1 LFGRDIGID
10 LGTANVLI
18 FVRGKGI
25 VLREPSVV
33 AVEKET
39 NRLLAVG
46 EEARRMIGR
55 TPDSIIAV
63 RPLKDGVIAD
73 YTMTELMLK
82 HFIRKV
88 CGRRPVFRPQI
99 AVCVPSGVTSVEQ
112 RAVIEACQEAGAKKV
127 VLVSEPMAAAVG
139 AGIDVSQPRGHL
151 VVDIGG
157 GTTDIAV
164 ISLGD
169 EVISDS
175 LRVGGDKFDEA
186 IIRYV
191 RREHKLFIGERT
203 AEEIKVQIGCA
214 FAPDESLTMEVRGRD
229 TLSGLPKSIRLS
241 AAEVYEA
248 LQEPVQAIINLI
260 RSVLEKTPPELAGDI
275 MQDGMVLTGGGA
287 LLKGLPELIRLE
299 TRVPVVVA
307 DEPETCVARGTGKVL
322 EYINKLPGDG
332 RSFRVS

>member
-1 LFGRDIGID
+1 MFGRDIGID

-39 NRLLAVG
+39 SRLLAVG

>member
-1 LFGRDIGID
+1 MFGRDIGID

-55 TPDSIIAV
+55 TPDSIIAI

>member
-248 LQEPVQAIINLI
+248 LQEPVQVIINLI

>member
-1 LFGRDIGID
+1 M
-10 LGTANVLI
+10 GTANVLI
-18 FVRGKGI
+18 FVRGKGV

-33 AVEKET
+33 AIEKET

-55 TPDSIIAV
+55 TPDSIVAI

-73 YTMTELMLK
+73 YTMTEIMLK

-88 CGRRPVFRPQI
+88 CGRRPVIRPQI

-112 RAVIEACQEAGAKKV
+112 RAVIEACMQAGAKKV
-127 VLVSEPMAAAVG
+127 VVVSEPMAAALG
-139 AGIDVSQPRGHL
+139 AGIDVAQARGNL
-151 VVDIGG
+151 IVDIGG

-169 EVISDS
+169 EVLSDS
-175 LRVGGDKFDEA
+175 VRVGGDKFDEA
-186 IIRYV
+186 IVRYV

-203 AEEIKVQIGCA
+203 AEEIKTRIGCA
-214 FAPDESLTMEVRGRD
+214 FAPDESLTIEVRGRD
-229 TLSGLPKSIRLS
+229 SLTGLPKSIRLS
-241 AAEVYEA
+241 SAEVYEA
-248 LQEPVQAIINLI
+248 LQEPVQAIVNLI

-275 MQDGMVLTGGGA
+275 VEQGMVLTGGGA
-287 LLKGLPELIRLE
+287 LIRGLPELIRLE

-307 DEPETCVARGTGKVL
+307 DDPLTCVARGTGKVL
-322 EYINKLPGDG
+322 DYIHKLPGEG

>member
-1 LFGRDIGID
+1 

>member
-1 LFGRDIGID
+1 MFGRDIGID

>member
-1 LFGRDIGID
+1 MFGRDIGID

-39 NRLLAVG
+39 SRLLAVG

-55 TPDSIIAV
+55 TPDSIIAI

>member
-1 LFGRDIGID
+1 

-307 DEPETCVARGTGKVL
+307 DEPETCVARGTVRRRGSSC
-322 EYINKLPGDG
+322 
-332 RSFRVS
+332 RRRAAC